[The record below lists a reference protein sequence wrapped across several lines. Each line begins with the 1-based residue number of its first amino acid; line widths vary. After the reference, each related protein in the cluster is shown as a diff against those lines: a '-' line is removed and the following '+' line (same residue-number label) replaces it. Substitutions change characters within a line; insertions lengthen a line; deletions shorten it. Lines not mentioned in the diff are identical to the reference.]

1 MRKVTIVDIAN
12 ELDVSPST
20 VSRALNGI
28 GRMNDETRQKILD
41 LAKKWGYHP
50 NPHAQRLK
58 KVKTSTIGL
67 IIPELTHHFYSRM
80 VKGVDSVLDEIGH
93 QQIICV
99 SNEEFEKEK
108 NATEALLNARV
119 DGLLIALSNE
129 TNEFDHIQQLID
141 QEIPV
146 VLLDRMCEDIAAP
159 YVMTNDF
166 EGAKMATQHLIDIG
180 CRKIAFLK
188 GPEMISTTFSRLMGY
203 KETLKKNQVTVEEK
217 FIIDHCDQEQLAKC
231 LSTLISGSKIDG
243 LLAHSDY
250 HAFKA
255 IEIIQDI
262 GLKVPDDISVIGY
275 ADEPLASYTT
285 PKITTVKQ
293 PAFEMGKKGIELLLS
308 QIETGIVGEPCVLN
322 IELVLRGSTRSG
334 NR

>member
-1 MRKVTIVDIAN
+1 MPKVTIVDIAN

-28 GRMNDETRQKILD
+28 GRMNAETRQEILD

-58 KVKTSTIGL
+58 NVKTFTIGL
-67 IIPELTHHFYSRM
+67 IIPELTHHFYSRI
-80 VKGVDSVLDEIGH
+80 VKGVDSVLDEIGY

-108 NATEALLNARV
+108 AAAEALLNARV
-119 DGLLIALSNE
+119 DGLLIALSHE

-141 QEIPV
+141 EEIPV
-146 VLLDRMCEDIAAP
+146 VFLDRMCEDIPAP
-159 YVMTNDF
+159 YVMTDDF
-166 EGAKMATQHLIDIG
+166 EGAKMATQHLIGIG
-180 CRKIAFLK
+180 CKKISFLK
-188 GPEMISTTFSRLMGY
+188 GPEFISTTFSRLMGY
-203 KETLKKNQVTVEEK
+203 KEALKKNGIPLEDKYIINHCEQEE
-217 FIIDHCDQEQLAKC
+217 LSNC
-231 LSTLISGSKIDG
+231 LSTLIQDFKIDG

-255 IEIIQDI
+255 IEIIQNS

-285 PKITTVKQ
+285 PKISTVKQ
-293 PAFEMGKKGIELLLS
+293 PAFEIGKKGIELLMK
-308 QIETGIVGEPCVLN
+308 QIETGEAGGPSVLDTT
-322 IELVLRGSTRSG
+322 LVLRGSTRV
-334 NR
+334 R